1 MAGVG
6 EDMDAAFYLRL
17 GFGAE
22 KVQAVER
29 SRTHE
34 EVHVR
39 IIEGGDDRV
48 SARFDDAGVAT
59 DQGADVRVRAHR
71 RDAFAFDRHCCR
83 AWPARGPDLASHHHQ

>member
-6 EDMDAAFYLRL
+6 EDMDAAFDLRL

-39 IIEGGDDRV
+39 VIEGGDDRV
-48 SARFDDAGVAT
+48 SARLDDAEQAT
-59 DQGADVRVRAHR
+59 GECTA
-71 RDAFAFDRHCCR
+71 
-83 AWPARGPDLASHHHQ
+83 